1 MFWQRKHNNLL
12 GNISEEE
19 YRAAM
24 GGYKPSDIIKI
35 EQYNL
40 TKPARTYDITTNGAL
55 RRAAINSPK
64 AFGFEFEG
72 TKNFTL
78 PGQFGAR
85 ATVRLPKG
93 YTVEKN

>member
-1 MFWQRKHNNLL
+1 MFWQKKHNNLL
-12 GNISEEE
+12 GNISEVE

-24 GGYKPSDIIKI
+24 GGYKPNEVINI

-40 TKPARTYDITTNGAL
+40 TKPARTYDITASGAL
-55 RRAAINSPK
+55 RRAAVNNPD
-64 AFGFEFEG
+64 AFNFEFNG
-72 TKNFTL
+72 TRDITL

-93 YTVEKN
+93 YTVEDN

>member
-1 MFWQRKHNNLL
+1 MFWQKKHNNLL

-24 GGYKPSDIIKI
+24 GGYKPNDIINL
-35 EQYNL
+35 EQYTL
-40 TKPARTYDITTNGAL
+40 TKPARTYDITANGAL
-55 RRAAINSPK
+55 RRAAVNNPN
-64 AFGFEFEG
+64 AFNFEFNG

-93 YTVEKN
+93 YTVEEN